1 MEARLFRNI
10 IVIKIEV
17 DELHEGKILSR
28 PSTSMTISAIA
39 QENKKTNES
48 LS

>member
-1 MEARLFRNI
+1 MVKNK
-10 IVIKIEV
+10 IVIEVEV

-28 PSTSMTISAIA
+28 PSTLMTISDVA
-39 QENKKTNES
+39 QENKKNIER